1 MSVAQQ
7 WAREIARFA
16 PGLRVHLHHG
26 PSRLA
31 GDAFLELAKR
41 SDVGVT
47 SYDVG
52 TRDVELFARLE
63 WDRLLLDEAQDA
75 KNPRTKRHRA
85 LRRIPRRRGLARA
98 GTPIGNRARGRWGL
112 MDPC

>member
-1 MSVAQQ
+1 MSVTQQ

-31 GDAFLELAKR
+31 GDAFLEVARR
-41 SDVGVT
+41 SDIVVT
-47 SYDVG
+47 SYDVA

-75 KNPRTKRHRA
+75 KNPQDEA
-85 LRRIPRRRGLARA
+85 PPCVAADPAAARA
-98 GTPIGNRARGRWGL
+98 RADRHADREQAR
-112 MDPC
+112 